1 MIFFQVSPDYQEFD
15 KTWLPDKVKEEDN
28 CKFIPSQL
36 NKGMIMPVNGGLDG
50 CKELCNSNSEC
61 DAIEYAPSPGEGKV
75 DCCILVKCD
84 GSVPEPTETGEHYHP
99 GQDYE
104 YKGYKKGTRN
114 PIHSPNIILNL
125 QLLVLYRLQFLF
137 FEELSPI
144 RVARITTQLQIQYN
158 NNQVKI

>member
-1 MIFFQVSPDYQEFD
+1 MSNITCYDIYNKDIFIFQASPDYQEFG
-15 KTWLPDKVKEEDN
+15 KTWLPDDVKDDDI

-50 CKELCNSNSEC
+50 CKKLCNNNSEC

-104 YKGYKKGTRN
+104 YNGYKKGTPN
-114 PIHSPNIILNL
+114 PILSPNIILIFSKSSAIT
-125 QLLVLYRLQFLF
+125 RT
-137 FEELSPI
+137 LS
-144 RVARITTQLQIQYN
+144 ITISIL
-158 NNQVKI
+158 